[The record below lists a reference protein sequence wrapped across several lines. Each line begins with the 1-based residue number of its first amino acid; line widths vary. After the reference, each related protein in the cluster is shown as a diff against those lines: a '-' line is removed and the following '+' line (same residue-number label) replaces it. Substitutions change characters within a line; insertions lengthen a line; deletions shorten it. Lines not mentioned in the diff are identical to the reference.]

1 MERENDKEAETNL
14 EEEEAEEV
22 DGEREADERC

>member
-14 EEEEAEEV
+14 EEEEAEEA

>member
-1 MERENDKEAETNL
+1 MERENDKEAETKL
-14 EEEEAEEV
+14 EEEAEEA